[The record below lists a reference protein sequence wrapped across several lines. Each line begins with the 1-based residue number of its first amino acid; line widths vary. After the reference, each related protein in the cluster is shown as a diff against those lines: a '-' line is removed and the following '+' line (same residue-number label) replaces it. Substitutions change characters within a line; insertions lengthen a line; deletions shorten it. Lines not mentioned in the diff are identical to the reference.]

1 MDKEIFINYWIDTA
15 NRDNNTMLN
24 LFKSNDY
31 HWSLFMGHLV
41 IEKLIKAVYVKNID
55 SNPPRIHDLLRL
67 SEKAHIETTE
77 QQKDLLDLITTFNI
91 NARYPDYKQSFYKK
105 CDYDFTLTNIK
116 KIEEMRVWLLSIL
129 ENE

>member
-1 MDKEIFINYWIDTA
+1 
-15 NRDNNTMLN
+15 
-24 LFKSNDY
+24 
-31 HWSLFMGHLV
+31 MGHLV

>member
-55 SNPPRIHDLLRL
+55 SNPPRTHDLLRL